1 MLPCQ
6 LSDGQAVGLNL
17 ELLQIHHCEVLK
29 ITEDAEILRL
39 ELLKG
44 ARGLTVTHLIYTVAL
59 RSPDIDHPAPVGL
72 EWAAV
77 LLKGASSTL

>member
-1 MLPCQ
+1 M
-6 LSDGQAVGLNL
+6 
-17 ELLQIHHCEVLK
+17 
-29 ITEDAEILRL
+29 EDAEILRL

-59 RSPDIDHPAPVGL
+59 CSPDIDHPAPVGL